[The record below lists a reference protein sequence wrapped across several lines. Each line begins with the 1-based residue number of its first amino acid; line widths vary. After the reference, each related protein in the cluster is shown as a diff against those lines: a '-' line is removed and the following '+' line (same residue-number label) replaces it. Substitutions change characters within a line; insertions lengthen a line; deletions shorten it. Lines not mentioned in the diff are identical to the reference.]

1 MAAQS
6 LGSVKVFVHVPKHSF
21 EAIAGFVASPKERSR
36 VLDGR
41 CLGGWQAP
49 EGVGALPV
57 SQRWVRTIGR

>member
-1 MAAQS
+1 MATQS
-6 LGSVKVFVHVPKHSF
+6 LGSVKVFVHVPKDSF
-21 EAIAGFVASPKERSR
+21 EAIAAFVASQRARSR